1 MNSADKIEEGSD
13 PPLDGLAVPA
23 GGYLGMERTVVKKDG
38 VSTWFESDAYHDEPL
53 GQGQFVPL
61 DEEMGTGHLNA
72 SRAFTQFSA
81 GEQNHEAGDVPLIGW
96 DYGTTTGAGD
106 NNRYRFE
113 EPLLAGSF
121 VSITIAWDRD
131 VDLDMD
137 AGTIG
142 EFDTGDSFEDYTQE
156 TFEPEAD
163 SVINDLDLRFMPKFS
178 DETGDAEA
186 SSVAKSGTVDHI
198 FFQVPTTGPWEF
210 WVEQWDQETEVGVG
224 QDYAVAWWA
233 MSAADPTLS
242 SDFNGDGMVDGAD
255 LAQWRGDFGPTD
267 DGSDAD
273 GDGDSDG
280 ADFLTW
286 QRELGMTSATPV
298 SAAVPEPSAWL
309 LSLVGLP
316 FLLCR
321 RAAA

>member
-1 MNSADKIEEGSD
+1 M
-13 PPLDGLAVPA
+13 
-23 GGYLGMERTVVKKDG
+23 T
-38 VSTWFESDAYHDEPL
+38 
-53 GQGQFVPL
+53 GQ
-61 DEEMGTGHLNA
+61 
-72 SRAFTQFSA
+72 R
-81 GEQNHEAGDVPLIGW
+81 
-96 DYGTTTGAGD
+96 D

-131 VDLDMD
+131 VDLIN
-137 AGTIG
+137 AVGAANS
-142 EFDTGDSFEDYTQE
+142 FDVSESASDSFEDYSDSIGDLQ
-156 TFEPEAD
+156 AD
-163 SVINDLDLRFMPKFS
+163 SVINDLDLHFMPKFS
-178 DETGDAEA
+178 DEPGDAEA
-186 SSVAKSGTVDHI
+186 SSVAKFGTVDHI
-198 FFQVPTTGPWEF
+198 FFQVPSTGEWEF
-210 WVEQWDQETEVGVG
+210 WVEQWDQEAEVGVG

-286 QRELGMTSATPV
+286 QRELGMTSAAP
-298 SAAVPEPSAWL
+298 SAGAVPEPSAWL
-309 LSLVGLP
+309 LAVAGLP
-316 FLLCR
+316 LLLR
-321 RAAA
+321 TRAG